1 MTYFYMNKNKSRSI
15 KFNNNIKKKRNYTI
29 KKRRKKRQSNA
40 FIKQQTR
47 NSKLNKKLYNTLMEH
62 VNKPPEPPT
71 VGKIINKYIPMMKK
85 AMKKKDYKKAAMFN
99 YLILAAVATYVPVE
113 PQFDKG
119 LLVEQNLG
127 PILSN
132 VDTHVKYHT
141 GYAYPKK
148 NYPTKFTRKEKR
160 KLLKRKTRK
169 RKRYK

>member
-15 KFNNNIKKKRNYTI
+15 KFNNNINNKKKRKYTI
-29 KKRRKKRQSNA
+29 KKRRKKRERNA

-47 NSKLNKKLYNTLMEH
+47 NNKLNKKLYKKLMEQ

-71 VGKIINKYIPMMKK
+71 VGKIMNKYIPMMKK
-85 AMKKKDYKKAAMFN
+85 AVKKKDYKKAAMLN
-99 YLILAAVATYVPVE
+99 YLILASIATYVPVE

-148 NYPTKFTRKEKR
+148 NSPTKFTRKEKR
-160 KLLKRKTRK
+160 KLRKRKTLK
-169 RKRYK
+169 K

>member
-15 KFNNNIKKKRNYTI
+15 KFNNNINNKKKRKYTI
-29 KKRRKKRQSNA
+29 KKRRKKRESNA

-47 NSKLNKKLYNTLMEH
+47 NNKLNKKLYKKLMEQ

-71 VGKIINKYIPMMKK
+71 VGKIMNKYIPMMKK
-85 AMKKKDYKKAAMFN
+85 AVKKKDYKKAALFN
-99 YLILAAVATYVPVE
+99 YLILASIATYVPVE

-141 GYAYPKK
+141 GYANPKK
-148 NYPTKFTRKEKR
+148 NSPTKFTRKEKR
-160 KLLKRKTRK
+160 KLRKRKTLK
-169 RKRYK
+169 K

>member
-15 KFNNNIKKKRNYTI
+15 KFNNNINNKKKRKYTI
-29 KKRRKKRQSNA
+29 KKRRKKRERNA

-47 NSKLNKKLYNTLMEH
+47 NNKLNKKLYKKLMEQ

-71 VGKIINKYIPMMKK
+71 VGKIMNKYIPMMKK
-85 AMKKKDYKKAAMFN
+85 AVKKKDYKKAAMLN
-99 YLILAAVATYVPVE
+99 YLILASIATYVPVE

-148 NYPTKFTRKEKR
+148 NLPTKFTRKEKR
-160 KLLKRKTRK
+160 KLRKRKTLK
-169 RKRYK
+169 K

>member
-1 MTYFYMNKNKSRSI
+1 MNKNKSRSI
-15 KFNNNIKKKRNYTI
+15 KFNNNIINKKKRKYTI
-29 KKRRKKRQSNA
+29 KKTRKKRQSNA

-47 NSKLNKKLYNTLMEH
+47 NNKLNKKLYKKLMEQ

-71 VGKIINKYIPMMKK
+71 VGKIMNKYIPMMKK
-85 AMKKKDYKKAAMFN
+85 AVKKKDYKKAAMLN
-99 YLILAAVATYVPVE
+99 YLILASIATYVPVE

-119 LLVEQNLG
+119 LLVEQNYG

-148 NYPTKFTRKEKR
+148 HSPIKFTRKEKR
-160 KLLKRKTRK
+160 KLRKRKTIK
-169 RKRYK
+169 K

>member
-1 MTYFYMNKNKSRSI
+1 MNKNKSRSV
-15 KFNNNIKKKRNYTI
+15 KFNNNINNKKKRKYTV
-29 KKRRKKRQSNA
+29 KKRPKKSQSNA
-40 FIKQQTR
+40 FTKQQIR
-47 NSKLNKKLYNTLMEH
+47 NIKLNKKKYKKLMET
-62 VNKPPEPPT
+62 VNQAPEPPT

-85 AMKKKDYKKAAMFN
+85 AVKKKDYKKAAMFN
-99 YLILAAVATYVPVE
+99 YLILASMATYVPVE

-148 NYPTKFTRKEKR
+148 KSPIKFTRKEKR
-160 KLLKRKTRK
+160 KLRKRKTLK
-169 RKRYK
+169 K